1 MSALNVS
8 MIKSVYYVENV
19 FLYVLCDYIYFDT
32 SRTEHPYTIIV
43 TMLHNPTG
51 KTDIIATKEHQFLQY
66 L

>member
-32 SRTEHPYTIIV
+32 SRTEHPYTLIEA
-43 TMLHNPTG
+43 MLHNPKG
-51 KTDIIATKEHQFLQY
+51 KTDIIATTENQVLQY